1 MSGNDT
7 AGTRPR
13 RTGIT
18 IAILAVVGFLAF
30 AGFNLYRSRNPAEDR
45 SGIEKIRPVRVSPA
59 RRMEMTRR
67 LDLTGEVRPWREVL
81 VFPKIPG
88 QRIESVD
95 VETGDAVSAG
105 QTLVRLD
112 EAAVRARLKE
122 ARSAL
127 AAAQANIE
135 RIDAN
140 LAVLE
145 KDRERFEA
153 LYRQKAV
160 ARRQL
165 DHIEAETEAAG
176 AARTAARAQAGQT
189 RAVIEQLS
197 LSLADH
203 RIQAPMDAVV
213 TGRFFDPGNLSS
225 TDHPLLK
232 LADISRVK
240 VTAFVTEAHLPEIHP
255 GLPATVRI
263 DAHPTLRFDGMVS
276 LVNAALSPATR
287 SADIEVHLDN
297 PDGLLQPGMYARV
310 ALELGQ
316 QEVVAVERDAL
327 LRLPGTG
334 SDYVF
339 IVADQRAVQVN
350 LETWMHQDRFV
361 AVRGLEAGTPVVV
374 EGQGSL
380 RHGDRVRVV
389 GDDLG
394 RLEGPEE

>member
-316 QEVVAVERDAL
+316 QEVVAVERDSL

-334 SDYVF
+334 SDYLFV
-339 IVADQRAVQVN
+339 VADERAVQVN
-350 LETWMHQDRFV
+350 VDTWMHQDRFV

-394 RLEGPEE
+394 RLEGPAE

>member
-7 AGTRPR
+7 GGTRPQR
-13 RTGIT
+13 KGIA

-45 SGIEKIRPVRVSPA
+45 SGVEKIRPVRVSPA

-81 VFPKIPG
+81 VFPKVPG

-95 VETGDAVSAG
+95 VETGDAVAAG

-112 EAAVRARLKE
+112 EAAVRARHKE
-122 ARSAL
+122 ALSAL

-145 KDRERFEA
+145 RDRERFEA

-165 DHIEAETEAAG
+165 DHIVAETEAAQ
-176 AARTAARAQAGQT
+176 AARGGARSQAEQA

-197 LSLADH
+197 LALADH
-203 RIQAPMDAVV
+203 RIEAPMDAVV

-240 VTAFVTEAHLPEIHP
+240 VTAFVTEAHLPEVHP
-255 GLPATVRI
+255 GLAATVRI
-263 DAHPTLRFDGMVS
+263 DAHPTLRFDGNVS

-316 QEVVAVERDAL
+316 QEVVAVERDSL

-334 SDYVF
+334 SDYLFV
-339 IVADQRAVQVN
+339 VADERAVQVN
-350 LETWMHQDRFV
+350 VDTWMHQDRFV

-394 RLEGPEE
+394 RLEGPAE

>member
-59 RRMEMTRR
+59 RRMEITRR

-316 QEVVAVERDAL
+316 QEVVAVERDSL

-334 SDYVF
+334 SDYLFV
-339 IVADQRAVQVN
+339 VADERAVQVN
-350 LETWMHQDRFV
+350 VDTWMHQDRFV

-394 RLEGPEE
+394 RLEGPAE